1 MPPMPAQKPGRAF
14 RPGQG
19 ALALRRRLRE
29 DFPLGTVSQP
39 GGESDLPFRHAHQA
53 LGEVRLHTLGLPPC
67 RLELSCPTGGCLAL
81 PLAGEVTLRPER
93 RGGRP
98 LAADAGHSAV
108 LLPGGPFRLRCDRWV
123 EVVLIALPRPAL
135 EAALGPWL
143 APPAPTQIRTR
154 VEAHLERGVQW
165 RESEPLAGPLLAL
178 VHQTVRLLESSARV
192 PGKGASLPNAALQDC
207 LLRPLSLLLLQDPA
221 ADGAQPGR
229 LDPSRRFEALLA
241 HIEAN
246 LHRPLCL
253 RDLSEHSGSS
263 PRALQYAFE
272 RRFGCGPMQW
282 VRQQRLE
289 AAARALRQ
297 TGSHEPVQQI
307 ARRCGYTNLSSFSR
321 DIQRSFGLPPSA
333 LRFGPELETGLS
345 TGRRP
350 DLRRSPGRD

>member
-1 MPPMPAQKPGRAF
+1 MAAQEPGWAF

-19 ALALRRRLRE
+19 APALRRRLGE
-29 DFPLGTVSQP
+29 DFLLRTVSQP
-39 GGESDLPFRHAHQA
+39 GGESDLAFRHALQA
-53 LGEVRLHTLGLPPC
+53 LGEVRLHTVGLPPC
-67 RLELSCPTGGCLAL
+67 RLELSCATGLCLAL
-81 PLAGEVTLRPER
+81 PLAGEVTLRPTR

-98 LAADAGHSAV
+98 LAADAGHTAV
-108 LLPGGPFRLRCDRWV
+108 LLPGGPLLLRCDRWI
-123 EVVLIALPRPAL
+123 EVVLIGLPRPAL

-143 APPAPTQIRTR
+143 APPAPPQTRRR
-154 VEAHLERGVQW
+154 VEARLERGVQW

-178 VHQTVRLLESSARV
+178 LHQTVRLLERAAQL
-192 PGKGASLPNAALQDC
+192 PGDGAALPNAALQDC

-221 ADGAQPGR
+221 ADGAPADR
-229 LDPSRRFEALLA
+229 VDPSRRFEALLA

-253 RDLSEHSGSS
+253 RDLSEHSGCS

-289 AAARALRQ
+289 AAAQALRQ
-297 TGSHEPVQQI
+297 SASHEPIQQI

-321 DIQRSFGLPPSA
+321 DIQRNFGLPPSA
-333 LRFGPELETGLS
+333 LRLGPDLGTGLNR
-345 TGRRP
+345 GRRP